1 MNLRDRRDFY
11 EALLDEPN
19 VQRALGT
26 IRAAEGTARYTN
38 PYSVG
43 FGGRPVQ
50 SLAQHP
56 NVSASFRDNS
66 GRRGKTTAAGAYQFL
81 GGTWGDI
88 SKSLGLRDFSK
99 KSQDIAAVGLLD
111 RAGALGHVMSGN
123 VKGFVN
129 SAKNT
134 WASFPGAP
142 YNQPTKSMSF
152 MQSAWNSPSTTKDVG
167 LLNAIAPDVRSIPT
181 PTARP
186 EPTYT
191 APLSSVQRAPLQE
204 VAMSPFD
211 ASRFGPAATSPTFDA
226 TRFASPF
233 AVAQGKAA
241 LQRGL
246 LDQQLS
252 VGILPNIPPAVT
264 EVPNYVDPKV
274 SVQPSVGVQPS
285 VAVAEAAPARS
296 ISQMTTGAV
305 SAPQISE
312 RQRQIAAQTTSD
324 MRNRSILGTLG
335 GAILGG
341 ALLGPAGGLLGGYLG
356 KSFSNSGYHP
366 AAPER
371 LNPNG
376 TDDRSYG
383 GLNDYGRDAY
393 NESKDFRDAVDSGSA
408 GLW

>member
-1 MNLRDRRDFY
+1 MQLKDRRDFY

-26 IRAAEGTARYTN
+26 IRAAEGTARFTN

-66 GRRGKTTAAGAYQFL
+66 GKRGKTTAAGAYQFL

-88 SKSLGLRDFSK
+88 SKSLGLPDFSK

-123 VKGFVN
+123 LKGFVN
-129 SAKNT
+129 SAKDT
-134 WASFPGAP
+134 WASFPGSP

-152 MQSAWNSPSTTKDVG
+152 MQEAWGAPVTSAFPEIRNV
-167 LLNAIAPDVRSIPT
+167 PT

-186 EPTYT
+186 EPTFT

-204 VAMSPFD
+204 VSMSPFD
-211 ASRFGPAATSPTFDA
+211 ASRFGPATSSPVFDA
-226 TRFASPF
+226 TRFATPDP
-233 AVAQGKAA
+233 VAQGKAA

-252 VGILPNIPPAVT
+252 VGILPNIPPAVE
-264 EVPNYVDPKV
+264 EVPGYVDPRV
-274 SVQPSVGVQPS
+274 SAQPS
-285 VAVAEAAPARS
+285 VAVSQPNPAMS
-296 ISQMTTGAV
+296 ISQMATGSVA
-305 SAPQISE
+305 APQISA
-312 RQRQIAAQTTSD
+312 RQQQIADQTTRD
-324 MRNRSILGTLG
+324 MRNRGILGTLG
-335 GAILGG
+335 GAVLGG
-341 ALLGPAGGLLGGYLG
+341 ALLGPVGGLLGGYLG
-356 KSFSNSGYHP
+356 KTFSNTGYHP

-376 TDDRSYG
+376 VDDRSYG
-383 GLNDYGRDAY
+383 GLNDYGQNAY

>member
-1 MNLRDRRDFY
+1 MKTKQDFY
-11 EALLDEPN
+11 NEVYGHAKSAGLNDTQAHL
-19 VQRALGT
+19 
-26 IRAAEGTARYTN
+26 AASQASLET
-38 PYSVG
+38 G
-43 FGGRPVQ
+43 FGRSVAGNNYFGIKAGSSWTGPTRNARTWEEVGGKRQNITDRFRAYDNPVQ
-50 SLAQHP
+50 SLRDWATTVGNKWSSALSAP
-56 NVSASFRDNS
+56 TFAEAVSALGAGKPGGYATDSKYGSKLNS
-66 GRRGKTTAAGAYQFL
+66 IQ
-81 GGTWGDI
+81 GTYG
-88 SKSLGLRDFSK
+88 
-99 KSQDIAAVGLLD
+99 
-111 RAGALGHVMSGN
+111 
-123 VKGFVN
+123 
-129 SAKNT
+129 
-134 WASFPGAP
+134 
-142 YNQPTKSMSF
+142 
-152 MQSAWNSPSTTKDVG
+152 KDVG
-167 LLNAIAPDVRSIPT
+167 LLNAIAPDVRNIPT

-211 ASRFGPAATSPTFDA
+211 ASRFGPAPTSPTFDA
-226 TRFASPF
+226 TRFASPD

-274 SVQPSVGVQPS
+274 SVQPSV
-285 VAVAEAAPARS
+285 AVAEAAPARS
-296 ISQMTTGAV
+296 ISQMTTGAI
-305 SAPQISE
+305 SAPQISA
-312 RQRQIAAQTTSD
+312 RQQQIAAQTTSD